1 MHSSIV
7 QLYNFK
13 DMDNEP
19 PSKPGPVT
27 VCGAREWKIPDVP
40 ALRKQILKVMKAE
53 GAKGPVTLVF
63 QSPQEQ
69 RALNLEWRKLDRT
82 TDVLSFPYE
91 EPELFGELYI
101 DPELAT
107 EQAERFEH
115 SLAVELR
122 RLVTHG
128 TLHLCGYDHMTAAER
143 KVMRALEEQYD
154 PKTP

>member
-1 MHSSIV
+1 MFV
-7 QLYNFK
+7 ALYTFQG
-13 DMDNEP
+13 MDNEP

-27 VCGAREWKIPDVP
+27 VCGAREWKIPDLP
-40 ALRKQILKVMKAE
+40 MLRRQILKVMKGE
-53 GAKGPVTLVF
+53 GAVGPVTLVF

-101 DPELAT
+101 DPLLAA
-107 EQAERFEH
+107 EQAARLGH
-115 SLAVELR
+115 DLSTELR

-128 TLHLCGYDHMTAAER
+128 TLHLCGHDHMTAPER
-143 KVMRALEEQYD
+143 KAMRALEERYD
-154 PKTP
+154 PTSP